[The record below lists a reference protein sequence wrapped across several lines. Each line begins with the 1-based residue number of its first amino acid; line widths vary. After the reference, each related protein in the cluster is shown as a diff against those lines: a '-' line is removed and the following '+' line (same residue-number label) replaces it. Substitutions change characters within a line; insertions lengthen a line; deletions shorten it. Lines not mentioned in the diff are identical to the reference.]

1 MTPNGLAGRFDA
13 ALYNS
18 LGAVEDAD
26 RSVRAGGALDAFL
39 LEAADILVAHDMQD
53 RFGVSLLH
61 KHMDCAAGER
71 MIETPIV
78 FQGQDALCTGPT
90 GARSVWNQA
99 VPTVWALR
107 DEGFAPLE
115 YTTDP
120 LATERLGQGAVAEGF
135 LAAFRQAVARSPIGS
150 LMGLAVVTRR
160 LYAEAAAD
168 QIGLE
173 YSNLVPRSSIVVMT
187 DRHGRTE
194 RSVETRWAFK
204 KSIDT
209 VSACVQQ
216 CLTICHLGDGPGGH
230 TGKQVHTPGRHKW

>member
-1 MTPNGLAGRFDA
+1 
-13 ALYNS
+13 
-18 LGAVEDAD
+18 
-26 RSVRAGGALDAFL
+26 
-39 LEAADILVAHDMQD
+39 MQD

-150 LMGLAVVTRR
+150 LM
-160 LYAEAAAD
+160 
-168 QIGLE
+168 
-173 YSNLVPRSSIVVMT
+173 PRSSIVVMT